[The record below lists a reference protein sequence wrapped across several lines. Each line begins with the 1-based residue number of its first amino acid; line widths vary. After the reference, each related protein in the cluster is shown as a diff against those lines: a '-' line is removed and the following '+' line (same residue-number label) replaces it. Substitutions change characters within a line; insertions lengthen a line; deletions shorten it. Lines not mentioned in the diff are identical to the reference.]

1 MIRRLIK
8 NRPWMTISCAV
19 VGFILL
25 ALVSIWLTRQSIAR
39 HYTERWCAENDLTCS
54 FEIDRLGLSGVSL
67 SDISVFNQT
76 ERTPLEAGKLEVDL
90 DWPGFFSPRLSLI
103 NVEDPVIRLEYN
115 SDGSVSLGGLEDIA
129 ASDSSDETQLNIPA
143 IRLRNARVEIATP
156 AGDIRMYGDVNA
168 QLPLQAEIHAR
179 AEPADL
185 RTEQGRLKIEEGRLD
200 LSIIGAAV
208 QGSARFQLSDARF
221 DAYRGRNILLDA
233 SLTPS
238 LRPTLEFTLE
248 AEESAAQDIAAEEL
262 RLTGT
267 AGINPGKLDTS
278 KHGPI
283 GFLRSLA
290 VSGEASTLRYK
301 ESVMTSPTVTLDA
314 ARSRSGPLEGTLAIG
329 AGAATL
335 AGISLGRTTLTGE
348 GEVDDQLS
356 EAALAGD
363 LTIAEA
369 SVPRE
374 MSRDILSPL
383 RSGPPFTAHGNA
395 LRNGLTAA
403 LNDFRL
409 GASYRFGFE
418 RGAGW
423 TLETSDKINA
433 TAANGAQFSL
443 APTGNERVLTIS
455 NGRTE
460 LSGVAALNG
469 PSLPSLDAY
478 VKQASVTADG
488 VLLETG
494 RLRIAPWRADGLTL
508 SVNLDQLTL
517 NTEAAEPGLQ
527 AVGTASINGRMFGL
541 DFADT
546 SIFGGVDARL
556 SDPLRVQSFSTRC
569 IGLKS
574 DGFTSPDTLRVGA
587 FLTELCP
594 QDGRLLRRVNGA
606 ASGQLG
612 VASLELP
619 FESESTSGTIAL
631 NDGVLDW
638 RAASTAGLSL
648 TGRQMTA
655 DLKIGENTLVI
666 AAARPELG
674 FETGR
679 PLSFS
684 ARTRR
689 TELTGS
695 LVPALIDIET
705 LTLDATLPE
714 TGIAG
719 TGSASTVIIRDTN
732 DDAIYQPLQTDLN
745 AEFANGIMQLSGPLL
760 TSRSQREIADLQM
773 TLNLVE
779 LDGEASL
786 RSRDLVF
793 QPGGFQPTA
802 LSERVRGL
810 LSNARGRLNAGASLL
825 IDGGNLSGTGFV
837 EVRDFGF
844 DTLRVGAVNNINGRI
859 DFDELLKLHTPPGQ
873 TVTVGEIN
881 PGLPLRDGEIGFQI
895 LGADAAIIE
904 RASWPFAGG
913 TLLLN
918 QSQWTIAGTSDIVE
932 ITARE
937 IELSRLIEVF
947 SLPDINANGTV
958 SGTFPV
964 EFRGA
969 NVFIRNAVL
978 HADEEGG
985 TIAYTGRVADAAS
998 QADERVDLAFR
1009 ALRNFEFSVLEVGA
1023 DGNLTG
1029 SMMIT
1034 LELVGKSPD
1043 VLGGAPFAFN
1053 IGVDSELSKLIRSSQ
1068 SITGTDW
1075 LAEVR
1080 NGSLTGDDAPDDEG
1094 TEDAPSSDNPSE
1106 P

>member
-8 NRPWMTISCAV
+8 NRPWVTTSCAV
-19 VGFILL
+19 VGLILL
-25 ALVSIWLTRQSIAR
+25 AVGTAWLLRQSIAR
-39 HYTERWCAENDLTCS
+39 HYTERWCASNELTCR
-54 FEIDRLGLSGVSL
+54 FEIDRLNFSGVIL
-67 SDISVFNQT
+67 SDISVANQT
-76 ERTPLEAGKLEVDL
+76 GKVPLEAGNLEVAL
-90 DWPGFFSPRLSLI
+90 DWPGLFSPSIQLVD
-103 NVEDPVIRLEYN
+103 VEDPVIRLDYN
-115 SDGSVSLGGLEDIA
+115 SDGSVTLGGLEDIA
-129 ASDSSDETQLNIPA
+129 ASDSSADTPLDIPA
-143 IRLRNARVEIATP
+143 IRLRNARLEIATP
-156 AGDIRMYGDVNA
+156 AGEIEMYGDVNA

-185 RTEQGRLKIEEGRLD
+185 RTEQGRLKIKEGRLD

-208 QGSARFQLSDARF
+208 QGSARFQLDEARF
-221 DAYRGRNILLDA
+221 DAYRGRGILLDA
-233 SLTPS
+233 SLSPS
-238 LRPTLEFTLE
+238 LRPSLEFTLE
-248 AEESAAQDIAAEEL
+248 AEESAAQDFAARDL

-267 AGINPGKLDTS
+267 AGLNPGKLDTDE
-278 KHGPI
+278 HGAI

-290 VSGEASTLRYK
+290 ISADAATLRFK
-301 ESVMTSPTVTLDA
+301 MHEMTSPTLTLDA
-314 ARSRSGPLEGTLAIG
+314 GRARSGPLEGTLAIDTE
-329 AGAATL
+329 AAML
-335 AGISLGRTTLTGE
+335 AGISLGRSTLTGE
-348 GEVDDQLS
+348 GEVGDRL
-356 EAALAGD
+356 EKVELAGD
-363 LTIAEA
+363 LTIADA
-369 SVPRE
+369 SLPAA

-383 RSGPPFTAHGNA
+383 RSGPPFTAHGTS
-395 LRNGLTAA
+395 LRSGLAA
-403 LNDFRL
+403 AMAQFRL
-409 GASYRFGFE
+409 GTSYRFGFE
-418 RGAGW
+418 QGDGW
-423 TLETSDKINA
+423 TLETSDKITA

-443 APTGNERVLTIS
+443 SPAETERVLTTS
-455 NGRTE
+455 NGRAE
-460 LSGVAALNG
+460 LSGVASLKG
-469 PSLPSLDAY
+469 PSLPSVDAY
-478 VKQASVTADG
+478 VKQANISAGG

-508 SVNLDQLTL
+508 STNLEQLVL
-517 NTEAAEPGLQ
+517 NTQAAEPGLQ
-527 AVGTASINGRMFGL
+527 AVGTANISGQMFGL

-546 SIFGGVDARL
+546 SVFGGVDARL
-556 SDPLRVQSFSTRC
+556 SEPLRVQSFRTRC

-587 FLTELCP
+587 FMTELCP
-594 QDGRLLRRVNGA
+594 QDGRLLRRANGA
-606 ASGQLG
+606 ISGQLG

-619 FESESTSGTIAL
+619 FESESTSGTLAL
-631 NDGVLDW
+631 TDGVLDW
-638 RAASTAGLSL
+638 RAASTARLNL
-648 TGRQMTA
+648 TGRQMMA

-679 PLSFS
+679 PLSIS

-695 LVPALIDIET
+695 LIPALIDIET

-719 TGSASTVIIRDTN
+719 SGSAGTVIIRDKN
-732 DDAIYQPLQTDLN
+732 EDPFYEPLQTDLS
-745 AEFANGIMQLSGPLL
+745 AEFANGIMQLSGPLR
-760 TSRSQREIADLQM
+760 TRYSQREIADLQV
-773 TLNLVE
+773 TLDIVE

-793 QPGGFQPTA
+793 EAGGFQPTA

-825 IDGGNLSGTGFV
+825 IDGGTLSGTGFF

-859 DFDELLKLHTPPGQ
+859 EFDELLELHTPPGQ

-881 PGLPLRDGEIGFQI
+881 PGLPLRNGEIGFQI
-895 LGADAAIIE
+895 LGPDTAIIE
-904 RASWPFAGG
+904 HASWPFAGG
-913 TLLLN
+913 TLLLG

-932 ITARE
+932 ITAQN

-947 SLPDINANGTV
+947 SLPDIEANGTV

-964 EFRGA
+964 ELQGA
-969 NVFIRNAVL
+969 NVFIRDAIL
-978 HADEEGG
+978 RADEEGG
-985 TIAYTGRVADAAS
+985 KIAYTGSVADAAS
-998 QADERVDLAFR
+998 QADERVDMAFR

-1023 DGNLTG
+1023 NGNLTG
-1029 SMMIT
+1029 NMMIT
-1034 LELVGKSPD
+1034 LELVGTSPD

-1068 SITGTDW
+1068 SVTGTDW

-1080 NGSLTGDDAPDDEG
+1080 NGSLTGDSTSDDDG
-1094 TEDAPSSDNPSE
+1094 DKNAAAGDKPSDP
-1106 P
+1106 